1 MSYDFFLVT
10 STFTIPKILVPNTC
24 NMQPKRGEKMS
35 NNTQTIHSNMLNNIV
50 GKYDKTEGSF
60 VYDVTKP
67 AAIELESI
75 SEEIELAKDKL
86 SIENLKSDELE
97 QRLYERT
104 GIKRKPATKASGYVT
119 IIGKAG
125 ASINKGDMVASDT
138 INFIIKED
146 KTIDSS
152 GQINTL
158 VECEDYGTV
167 GNVPADSIRYF
178 PITIAGATSVINNED
193 FTDGYEA
200 EDDKALL
207 ERYYER
213 IRTPATSGNKYHYRN
228 WAKEVTGVGDVK
240 VIPLWNGDNTVKI
253 VIIDSNKQPAS
264 TELTQ
269 EVQTYIDPNKEGL
282 GQGKA
287 PIGAFCTVVSANGVN
302 LDISFTAI
310 KDTSV
315 TDEERLQS
323 VKDNIINYLKDI
335 AFKESTISYNRIAS
349 IILDSEGIIDFENL
363 TINGQTTAISIADDE
378 VPVLGVVT
386 IA

>member
-1 MSYDFFLVT
+1 MT
-10 STFTIPKILVPNTC
+10 
-24 NMQPKRGEKMS
+24 
-35 NNTQTIHSNMLNNIV
+35 NNKETIHSRMLNNIV
-50 GKYDKTEGSF
+50 GKYDKTKGSF

-67 AAIELESI
+67 AAIEFDSI
-75 SEEIELAKDKL
+75 NQEIKTAKEKL
-86 SIENLKSDELE
+86 SIENLKGDELE
-97 QRLYERT
+97 QRLYEKT
-104 GIKRKPATKASGYVT
+104 GIERKPATKASGCVT
-119 IIGKAG
+119 IKGKAG
-125 ASINKGDMVASDT
+125 ATINKGDMVASDT
-138 INFIIKED
+138 LSFIIKES

-152 GQINTL
+152 GQIVMP

-167 GNVPADSIRYF
+167 GNVPEGSIQYF
-178 PITIAGATSVINNED
+178 PITIAGVTSVINNED
-193 FTDGYEA
+193 FTGGYEA

-240 VIPLWNGDNTVKI
+240 IIPLWNGDNTVKI
-253 VIIDSNKQPAS
+253 VIIDSNKEPAS
-264 TELTQ
+264 TELV
-269 EVQTYIDPNKEGL
+269 EKVQTYIDPNKEGL
-282 GQGKA
+282 GEGKA
-287 PIGAFCTVVSANGVN
+287 PIGAFCTVVSANGVDLN
-302 LDISFTAI
+302 ISFTAI

-323 VKDNIINYLKDI
+323 VKNNIINYLREI

-363 TINGQTTAISIADDE
+363 TINGQTTAINLDNDE